1 MTRGAEGAAD
11 GRPERRLG
19 PALAALESAQK
30 PGAGV
35 PAYTRWVNRRLARG
49 VVAVAYVWGW
59 SPNFITGLSAVF
71 SAGGIAVVIAAGQHP
86 LAGIAAAVLF
96 AIGYV
101 LDSADGQLARLSRT
115 GSPAGEW
122 LDHVVDAVRTPA
134 IHLSVA
140 VAAVLHDRSPTMGVL
155 ALSGVLFALLSAGQF
170 MSQILAEQLRRS
182 RGQAAETPRGG
193 ALRSF
198 LLLPSDM
205 GTVCWIFVLWGFAP
219 VFTVAYAALLVVLLL
234 HTGASM
240 RRRFRELS

>member
-1 MTRGAEGAAD
+1 MTSTVDTTAGSG
-11 GRPERRLG
+11 PERKFG
-19 PALAALESAQK
+19 PALAALGGAQK

-49 VVAVAYVWGW
+49 VVALAYVWGW
-59 SPNFITGLSAVF
+59 TPNGVTALSAVF
-71 SAGGIAVVIAAGQHP
+71 SAGGIAVVIGLGQQP
-86 LAGIAAAVLF
+86 LAGVAAAVLF

-101 LDSADGQLARLSRT
+101 FDSADGQLARLSRS

-134 IHLSVA
+134 IHVSVA
-140 VAAVLHDRSPTMGVL
+140 IAAVLHDRSPTMPVL
-155 ALSGVLFALLSAGQF
+155 ALAGVLFALLSAGQF
-170 MSQILAEQLRRS
+170 MSQILAEQLRRA
-182 RGQAAETPRGG
+182 RGQAAEPPSGG
-193 ALRSF
+193 VLRSF

-205 GTVCWIFVLWGFAP
+205 GTICWIFVLWGFAS
-219 VFTVAYAALLVVLLL
+219 VFTVAYAALFVVLLV